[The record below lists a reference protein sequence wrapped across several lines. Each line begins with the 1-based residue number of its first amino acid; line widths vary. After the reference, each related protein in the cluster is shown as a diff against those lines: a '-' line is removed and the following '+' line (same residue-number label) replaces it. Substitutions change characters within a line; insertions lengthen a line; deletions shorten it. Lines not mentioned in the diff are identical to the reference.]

1 MLDSSELR
9 SGMLYLRDTRNIKQ
23 WQHQMQHYLTVN
35 VHYFQ
40 IFTAPSEIFHIHERN
55 ARRKM
60 QRGLREI
67 VCGCA
72 CVLARARVCKEFS
85 L

>member
-23 WQHQMQHYLTVN
+23 WQRQMQHYLTVN
-35 VHYFQ
+35 VHYFL
-40 IFTAPSEIFHIHERN
+40 IFAAPSKIFHMNERN

-67 VCGCA
+67 VC
-72 CVLARARVCKEFS
+72 ARARAGERACKEFS